1 TPENTFVNI
10 DGGVAAKISADA
22 GLAVPKTDT
31 TRRPRRVH
39 LAWLGVL
46 SLLSACASVPAKPTL
61 DLGRFSPQ
69 SLQEIVERAGR
80 IEEQGQ
86 RIDFLSRQF
95 LDVPYGAERLVGTAD
110 TPEALTINLA
120 ALDCYTYLDY
130 VEALRRSTAFDEFP
144 QQVTAVRYRE
154 GEVSWRN
161 RRHFFSDWVISEAG
175 PVRDVTARLGGAAT
189 VYARKELNRADEGG
203 VLLEGIPVVQRT
215 VAYIPAGQ
223 LDESLTQRLAT
234 GDYLGV
240 YAHAVGL
247 DVTHAGIAI
256 RRADGLYFRHAS
268 TLRGQRRVVE
278 VPLLD
283 YFRKT
288 PGMVVFRVPPTARF
302 RR

>member
-1 TPENTFVNI
+1 MRNP
-10 DGGVAAKISADA
+10 
-22 GLAVPKTDT
+22 
-31 TRRPRRVH
+31 RPARPPQRVR
-39 LAWLGVL
+39 LAWLGPL
-46 SLLSACASVPAKPTL
+46 GLLCLLSACAAAPQKPTF

-69 SLQEIVERAGR
+69 SLQEIIAGAR
-80 IEEQGQ
+80 GLDATGP

-130 VEALRRSTAFDEFP
+130 VEALRRSAAYDEFP
-144 QQVTAVRYRE
+144 RQVTAVRYRQ
-154 GEVSWRN
+154 GEISWRN
-161 RRHFFSDWVISEAG
+161 RRHFFSDWVNGTAG
-175 PVRDVTARLGGAAT
+175 PVRDVTESLGGAAT
-189 VYARKELNRADEGG
+189 VYARKELNRAEDGG
-203 VLLEGIPVVQRT
+203 VLLEDIPVVERE
-215 VAYIPAGQ
+215 VAYIPAGHI
-223 LDESLTQRLAT
+223 DESLTRRLST

-240 YAHAVGL
+240 YAQAAGL

-283 YFRKT
+283 YFRET
-288 PGMVVFRVPPTARF
+288 PGLVVYRVLPTAGLSR
-302 RR
+302 